1 MGRWVRLAIVESP
14 YRLLLE
20 PLLKYIERIDDQA
33 QPNEMITVV
42 VPQFIPRRKIARL
55 LHAQNANMLREALL
69 NRKDIVI
76 MEVPY
81 QIEG

>member
-1 MGRWVRLAIVESP
+1 MRLAIVESP
-14 YRLLLE
+14 YRLLLD
-20 PLLKYIERIDDQA
+20 PLLKYIEKIDDQS

-42 VPQFIPRRKIARL
+42 VPQFVPRRKIARF
-55 LHAQNANMLREALL
+55 LHAQNANLLREALL